1 MAFQQPIQH
10 RARLLPTVIS
20 LVPKAIMPPL
30 VFEPHYWN
38 RLWGGRSL
46 ETRFARRIPDGL
58 VGESW
63 EISTHALHV
72 SRVAEGPFVG
82 KSLAEL
88 WMTHRAELLGTDAA
102 ALHDKF
108 PLLIKLLD
116 CQQPLSVQVHPAAE
130 QAARLCPQEGGKSEA
145 WIVLDAGPNASLLAG
160 FQPGMTSDQLL
171 AALQAGRVNECLHQ
185 LYPQVGD
192 CILIPP
198 GVPHALLGPLVLLE
212 VQPTSDATFRLFDWN
227 RVDLS
232 GQPRQLHI
240 AESLA
245 CIDWTYGP
253 IRPAISQ
260 PLAISGSATS
270 ITATRLLQSPE
281 FTIDRYWGTG
291 AFDVAYPSLSAWL
304 LVKGRA
310 RLQDAQD
317 FSREFVAG
325 ETVLVPTHHA
335 RCHWQ
340 LSESSELIA
349 LLP

>member
-1 MAFQQPIQH
+1 MVA
-10 RARLLPTVIS
+10 S

-46 ETRFARRIPDGL
+46 ETQFARRIPDGL

-82 KSLAEL
+82 RSLAEL
-88 WMTHRAELLGTDAA
+88 WATHRAELAGTSNAVFNE
-102 ALHDKF
+102 KF

-116 CQQPLSVQVHPAAE
+116 CQQPLSVQVHPNAD
-130 QAARLCPQEGGKSEA
+130 QAARLCPHEGGKSEA
-145 WIVLDAGPNASLLAG
+145 WVVLDVGPNASLLAG
-160 FQPGMTSDQLL
+160 FKPGVTRDDVLT
-171 AALQAGRVNECLHQ
+171 ALQAGSVNECLHQ
-185 LYPQVGD
+185 LHPCNGD

-232 GQPRQLHI
+232 GQPRKLHI
-240 AESLA
+240 AESIA
-245 CIDWTYGP
+245 SIDWTCGP
-253 IRPAISQ
+253 IHPSIPQ
-260 PLAISGSATS
+260 PFTVSGSTTTIA
-270 ITATRLLQSPE
+270 ATRLLRSPE
-281 FTIDRYWGTG
+281 FTIDRHVGTG
-291 AFDVAYPSLSAWL
+291 RFGVAYPSMSAWL
-304 LVKGRA
+304 LASGRA
-310 RLQDAQD
+310 RLHDTNG
-317 FSREFVAG
+317 FSREFVPG
-325 ETVLVPTHHA
+325 ETVLVPAQHSD
-335 RCHWQ
+335 CHWQ
-340 LSESSELIA
+340 LHESGELIA